1 MISLLFSEFFC
12 NFAPE
17 NNRMRKI
24 IYIIASIIMIVSCD
38 IRTSDNGDLDG
49 YWQLRSVDTLATGG
63 SCDTRDSLLFWS
75 FQVHLLH
82 VRDNSNTD
90 LYPILMRFNITG
102 NQMTLTNPIIDL
114 RDSSDLVLED
124 YEILKHYGIHDM
136 PEKMTITTLN
146 SSKMVLENRVVRL
159 NFRKY

>member
-1 MISLLFSEFFC
+1 
-12 NFAPE
+12 
-17 NNRMRKI
+17 MRKI

-90 LYPILMRFNITG
+90 LYQILMRFNITG

-114 RDSSDLVLED
+114 REAN
-124 YEILKHYGIHDM
+124 EIQKHYGIHDM